1 MLATVGVSH
10 SSRRA
15 HSISAAPAS
24 ASPSAISCP
33 MPREPPVTIATR
45 PSSLNN
51 SLMLGTLSSLY
62 LATREAVNRAKPMTQ
77 AQAPVSAS
85 GGQFLTRT
93 ADAADVFIREDLS
106 EEQRLF
112 GQTAAEFM
120 HKEVLPVLEKL
131 YHHDWALTR
140 ELLKKAS
147 DLDLL
152 RLEIP
157 PAYGGLGLDLISAS
171 YVGEQIAINP
181 SFGGSLGAHTSIGT
195 LPLVYFGTEEQKARY
210 LPRLASG
217 ELIGAY
223 ALTEP
228 QSGSDALAA
237 RTTATLT
244 ADGRHYELNG
254 QKMWITNGGFADL
267 FTIFAKVGG
276 DKFTAFLV
284 ERGMGVVNGRDE
296 IKLGLDGS
304 STTALM
310 LDNVKVP
317 VENVLGTI
325 GQGHKV
331 AFNVLNFGRVKL
343 GARNMSG
350 VRMALNHS
358 VKYAKERRQFGKAI
372 AEFGLI
378 KQKLAG
384 MAIRGFVGDAMSY
397 RTLGDVDR
405 AIDAG
410 DRADG
415 PQVLKTIEGFSVE
428 CSINKVWTSEALAWA
443 VDEGIQVFGG
453 NGYSRE
459 FPLER
464 MYRDARITR
473 IYEGTNEIN
482 RMLVPSRLL
491 KQQPA
496 LFNAEGARAALAAQ
510 PPAPSPRPL
519 LSAEREYVAR
529 LKRLSIAL
537 LGSASAAYGD
547 ALKDEQEVLAQIADV
562 IIEAYAVESAIA
574 RAEKM
579 ASNGDPRA
587 GLAAD
592 IAAVYTNDAADRVT
606 AASRQVVAALRTR
619 AADAALETG
628 VQTLVAYAGIDAIA
642 VRRRIADA
650 VIEAGKYPL

>member
-1 MLATVGVSH
+1 MS
-10 SSRRA
+10 
-15 HSISAAPAS
+15 
-24 ASPSAISCP
+24 
-33 MPREPPVTIATR
+33 E
-45 PSSLNN
+45 
-51 SLMLGTLSSLY
+51 
-62 LATREAVNRAKPMTQ
+62 PMTQ
-77 AQAPVSAS
+77 TQAPAS
-85 GGQFLTRT
+85 GGQFLTSV
-93 ADAADVFIREDLS
+93 AEPGDVFVREDLS
-106 EEQRLF
+106 DEQRLF
-112 GQTAAEFM
+112 GQTALEFM
-120 HKEVLPVLEKL
+120 QKEVLPVVQRL
-131 YHHDWALTR
+131 YEHDWTLTR

-147 DLDLL
+147 ELDLL

-171 YVGEQIAINP
+171 YVGEQIAVNP

-195 LPLVYFGTEEQKARY
+195 LPIVYFGTEEQKARY

-217 ELIGAY
+217 ELVGAY

-244 ADGRHYELNG
+244 PDGRHYLLNG

-284 ERGMGVVNGRDE
+284 ERSMGVVSGRDE

-310 LDNVKVP
+310 LDHVKVP

-358 VKYAKERRQFGKAI
+358 VTYAKERRQFGKAI

-397 RTLGDVDR
+397 RTLGDVDH
-405 AIDAG
+405 ALEAG

-415 PQVLKTIEGFSVE
+415 PLVLKTIEGFSVE

-464 MYRDARITR
+464 MFRDARITR

-482 RMLVPSRLL
+482 RMLVPTRLL
-491 KQQPA
+491 KQWPA
-496 LFNAEGARAALAAQ
+496 LFTAEAAGVALAATPAQ
-510 PPAPSPRPL
+510 PPAPSPQARL
-519 LSAEREYVAR
+519 TAEREYVER

-537 LGSASAAYGD
+537 LGHASAAYGD
-547 ALKDEQEVLAQIADV
+547 VLKDQQEVLAQIADV
-562 IIEAYAVESAIA
+562 IIETYATESALA

-579 ASNGDPRA
+579 SGRGDGRA
-587 GLAAD
+587 GLATD
-592 IAAVYTNDAADRVT
+592 IARVYTHEASDRV
-606 AASRQVVAALRTR
+606 AAAAKQVVLALT
-619 AADAALETG
+619 ANGADAALGAG
-628 VQTLVAYAGIDAIA
+628 VQRLAVYAGIDAIA
-642 VRRRIADA
+642 ARRRIADA
-650 VIEAGKYPL
+650 VIEAGRYPL

>member
-1 MLATVGVSH
+1 
-10 SSRRA
+10 
-15 HSISAAPAS
+15 
-24 ASPSAISCP
+24 
-33 MPREPPVTIATR
+33 
-45 PSSLNN
+45 
-51 SLMLGTLSSLY
+51 
-62 LATREAVNRAKPMTQ
+62 MTQ
-77 AQAPVSAS
+77 AQASASAS

-93 ADAADVFIREDLS
+93 ADAAAVFVREDLS

-112 GQTAAEFM
+112 GQTASEFM
-120 HKEVLPVLEKL
+120 HKEVLPVVEKL
-131 YHHDWALTR
+131 YHHDWTLTR

-171 YVGEQIAINP
+171 YVGEQFAINP

-195 LPLVYFGTEEQKARY
+195 LPLVYFGTEEQKACY
-210 LPRLASG
+210 LPRLATG

-267 FTIFAKVGG
+267 FTIFAKVDG

-415 PQVLKTIEGFSVE
+415 PLVLKTIEGFSVE
-428 CSINKVWTSEALAWA
+428 CSINKVWTSEALAWV

-496 LFNAEGARAALAAQ
+496 RFNAEGARAALAPQ
-510 PPAPSPRPL
+510 PESQPSAPSPQPSL
-519 LSAEREYVAR
+519 VAERKYVAR

-537 LGSASAAYGD
+537 LGSASAAYAD

-562 IIEAYAVESAIA
+562 ITEAYAVESAIA

-579 ASNGDPRA
+579 ALTGDNRA
-587 GLAAD
+587 RLAAD
-592 IAAVYTNDAADRVT
+592 IAAVYTNDASDRVA

-619 AADAALETG
+619 AADSALETG
-628 VQTLVAYAGIDAIA
+628 VQKLVAYAGIDAIA

-650 VIEAGKYPL
+650 VIDAGKYPL

>member
-1 MLATVGVSH
+1 
-10 SSRRA
+10 
-15 HSISAAPAS
+15 
-24 ASPSAISCP
+24 
-33 MPREPPVTIATR
+33 
-45 PSSLNN
+45 
-51 SLMLGTLSSLY
+51 
-62 LATREAVNRAKPMTQ
+62 MTQ
-77 AQAPVSAS
+77 AQAPVGAR
-85 GGQFLTRT
+85 GGQFLTTT
-93 ADAADVFIREDLS
+93 ARPDEVFVREDLS

-112 GQTAAEFM
+112 GQTASEFM
-120 HKEVLPVLEKL
+120 HKEVLPVVNRL
-131 YHHDWALTR
+131 YEHDWILTR
-140 ELLKKAS
+140 ELLRKAS
-147 DLDLL
+147 ELDLL

-237 RTTATLT
+237 RTSATLT
-244 ADGRHYELNG
+244 ADGRHYELTG
-254 QKMWITNGGFADL
+254 TKMWITNGGFADL

-284 ERGMGVVNGRDE
+284 ERGMGVVSGRDE

-384 MAIRGFVGDAMSY
+384 MAVRGFVGDAMSY

-415 PQVLKTIEGFSVE
+415 PLVLKTIEGFSVE
-428 CSINKVWTSEALAWA
+428 CSVNKVWTSEALAWA
-443 VDEGIQVFGG
+443 VDEGVQVFGG

-482 RMLVPSRLL
+482 RMLVPMRLL
-491 KQQPA
+491 KQQPQ
-496 LFNAEGARAALAAQ
+496 LFSVEGARAALGQSSVASH
-510 PPAPSPRPL
+510 PSSVGTQHSSVASL
-519 LSAEREYVAR
+519 GGEREYVDR

-537 LGSASAAYGD
+537 LGSASAAYGE
-547 ALKDEQEVLAQIADV
+547 ALKDQQEVLAQIADV
-562 IIEAYAVESAIA
+562 IIETYAAESAIV

-579 ASNGDPRA
+579 AAAGDGRA

-592 IAAVYTNDAADRVT
+592 IAAVYTNDAADRVA
-606 AASRQVVAALRTR
+606 AASRQVVAALHTRTG
-619 AADAALETG
+619 DSALNTG
-628 VQTLVAYAGIDAIA
+628 VQKLVAYAGIDAIP

-650 VIEAGKYPL
+650 VIDAGKYPL